1 MMGLGVAGGNIS
13 EKYKFQWIAPER
25 TGSRKVAEVLSY
37 YDFKFLGDRI
47 YNYGVHKYGHKTITN
62 ENLWK
67 GVYPSSQ
74 YKTICNARNPY
85 GRVYSLFKNFYPQI
99 EDKSKEG
106 FRRYLTEDLPRGQM
120 INVVVEPK
128 WGKPFDYIIRLE
140 HMKDDLMKLPF
151 ILDVMSESQIEMMI
165 SHGKGIDNWEEFY
178 DNDMKEIVYNLT
190 EHHFKLWG
198 YEK

>member
-37 YDFKFLGDRI
+37 YDFNHLGDKI
-47 YNYGVHKYGHKTITN
+47 YNYGRYNYSHKTIVN

-67 GVYPSSQ
+67 VIYPSLQ

-85 GRVYSLFKNFYPQI
+85 GRTYSLFKNFYSQI
-99 EDKSKEG
+99 RDKSKEG
-106 FRRYLTEDLPRGQM
+106 FRRYLTEDLPRGQTM
-120 INVVVEPK
+120 SMVVEPK
-128 WGKPFDYIIRLE
+128 WDKPFDYVIRLE

-151 ILDVMSESQIEMMI
+151 ILDVLTESQVEMMS
-165 SHGKGIDNWEEFY
+165 SHGKEIENWEEFY
-178 DNDMKEIVYNLT
+178 DDEMKEIVYNLT
-190 EHHFKLWG
+190 EHHFNLWG
-198 YEK
+198 YKK